1 MNNMKNL
8 LIAAFLF
15 GSLTLSA
22 QESGLPYADISET
35 PEEYTIGNFAS
46 RMVDGL
52 GFRFY
57 WATEGLTSENVAYRQ
72 SEETRS
78 IEETIDHIVNLTT
91 ILKNA
96 VMKSP
101 TRFPIDIAGLDFAQK
116 RAVILDNIEDASIIL
131 AGSEPSDFEEY
142 EMTFV
147 YPDGNSVSYPF
158 WNLINGPIE
167 DAVWHTG
174 QVAMMRRA
182 AGNPFDGKVSV
193 LQGTYKKD

>member
-1 MNNMKNL
+1 MKNL
-8 LIAAFLF
+8 LITACLLS
-15 GSLTLSA
+15 SLTLSA

-35 PEEYTIGNFAS
+35 PEEFTIGNFAS

-57 WATEGLTSENVAYRQ
+57 WATEKLTAENIAYRP
-72 SEETRS
+72 SEEARS
-78 IEETIDHIVNLTT
+78 IEETIDHIVSLTT

-96 VMKSP
+96 VMKRP
-101 TRFPIDIAGLDFAQK
+101 TTFPIDLEGPDFWDK
-116 RAVILDNIEDASIIL
+116 RAMILDNIEDASAIL
-131 AGSEPSDFEEY
+131 ANSEPADFEEY

-147 YPDGNSVSYPF
+147 YPDGNSVTHPF

-174 QVAMMRRA
+174 QVVSMRRA

-193 LQGTYKKD
+193 LRGSYKKD

>member
-1 MNNMKNL
+1 MKNL
-8 LIAAFLF
+8 LIAM
-15 GSLTLSA
+15 SLLLSTALSA
-22 QESGLPYADISET
+22 QNSNLPYADISET
-35 PEEYTIGNFAS
+35 PKDYNIGNFAS

-57 WATEGLTSENVAYRQ
+57 WATEGLTAENVAYRP
-72 SEETRS
+72 SAEARS
-78 IEETIDHIVNLTT
+78 IEETIDHIVSLTT

-96 VMKSP
+96 VMKRP
-101 TRFPIDIAGLDFAQK
+101 TTFPIDLDGPDFWEK
-116 RAVILDNIEDASIIL
+116 RAMILDNIEDSSGIL
-131 AGSEPSDFEEY
+131 ADSESADFEDY

-147 YPDGNSVSYPF
+147 YPDGNSVTYPF

-174 QVAMMRRA
+174 QVVSLRRS

-193 LQGTYKKD
+193 LQGIYKKD

>member
-1 MNNMKNL
+1 MYKMKNL
-8 LIAAFLF
+8 LFAMSLLF
-15 GSLTLSA
+15 STALSA
-22 QESGLPYADISET
+22 QNSGLPYADISET
-35 PEEYTIGNFAS
+35 PEDYTIGNFAS

-57 WATEGLTSENVAYRQ
+57 WATEGLTSENVAYRP

-101 TRFPIDIAGLDFAQK
+101 TRFPIDITGLDFAQK

-131 AGSEPSDFEEY
+131 AGSEPSDFKEY

-174 QVAMMRRA
+174 QVVSMRRA
-182 AGNPFDGKVSV
+182 AGNPFDGNVSV
-193 LQGTYKKD
+193 LEGNYKKD